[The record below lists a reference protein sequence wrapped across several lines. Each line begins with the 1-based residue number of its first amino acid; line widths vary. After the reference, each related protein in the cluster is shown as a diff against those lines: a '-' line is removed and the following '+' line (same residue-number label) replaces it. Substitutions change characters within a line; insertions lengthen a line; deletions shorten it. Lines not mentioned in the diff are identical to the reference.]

1 MNTAPTKV
9 IELNED
15 FFNFEEFEDEM
26 DVLQDILPAPL
37 YDEDYRNDLPNI
49 IQQEP
54 EETAQ
59 IASNFDLML
68 QIFEKAN
75 SVEEIRAEV
84 TQLNLKVRAAYEANM
99 KKVFE
104 QTKPFEKTA
113 RALQLLY
120 ENAGYGATV
129 YLLPVRTDKFADAAN
144 PKHFDIMEHYLL
156 QQFFKFRMEDS
167 PFYISYI
174 GNYEDK
180 KNVRD
185 IPTIV
190 KKVAKVATE
199 TRALAVLDIPEKSS
213 AKAAINY
220 AKRNTLKGIHAT
232 LGHVMMP
239 CTWGY
244 KVGARD
250 IKIMQNAEGKYVR
263 KEEKMSVPLSAA
275 IVGRMLGVDP
285 GEFISGLEAEAIVG
299 INGVKMQYDLER
311 KDAEALDEVGLNMIL
326 DSGHFQGSTTLCKGN
341 PPELRKFVKMD
352 VANALL
358 KDLVQFCNNKAF
370 SKWGR
375 EQQKAFKRE
384 LEIYLNRRFKQ
395 DMIGQGSTI
404 DSIEYDTESEVV
416 EVKISI
422 NFFEVADKFQIDL
435 RGKKGGIDTDKY
447 KDK

>member
-1 MNTAPTKV
+1 MDTAPTKV
-9 IELNED
+9 IELNNE
-15 FFNFEEFEDEM
+15 FFNFDQFEEEM
-26 DVLQDILPAPL
+26 DILEDILPAPL
-37 YDEDYRNDLPNI
+37 YDEDYRSDLPNI
-49 IQQEP
+49 LQQEP

-68 QIFEKAN
+68 AILENAD
-75 SVEEIRAEV
+75 SIEDIRAEV
-84 TQLNLKVRAAYEANM
+84 TQLNLKVREAYEGNM

-144 PKHFDIMEHYLL
+144 PKHFDIMEHHLL

-180 KNVRD
+180 RNRRD
-185 IPTIV
+185 IPTII
-190 KKVAKVATE
+190 KKLAKVATE

-213 AKAAINY
+213 AKAAIDY

-232 LGHVMMP
+232 LGHVMMS

-250 IKIMQNAEGKYVR
+250 IKITQNTEGKYVR
-263 KEEKMSVPLSAA
+263 KEEKMSVPLSGA

-285 GEFISGLEAEAIVG
+285 GEFISGLEAEPIVG

-375 EQQKAFKRE
+375 EQQKEFKKE
-384 LEIYLNRRFKQ
+384 LTSYFNRRFKQ
-395 DMIGQGSTI
+395 GIIEQGWSI
-404 DSIEYDTESEVV
+404 DEVAFDTETEVV
-416 EVKISI
+416 DVKISI